1 MNNIIKIGKN
11 KKENIKRKKQK
22 GTKMKGT
29 FLIYKGTRYITT
41 VENPSKAL
49 LLKLKYQHKVNIIPS
64 LATQIKGL

>member
-1 MNNIIKIGKN
+1 
-11 KKENIKRKKQK
+11 
-22 GTKMKGT
+22 MKGT